1 MTEGNS
7 PGKDCQAAVADGTAG
22 NNCRLA
28 WQHNQTTSIKLYYEN
43 GAPKFRKI
51 FPYLGKDENFSPAKI
66 TSILPDLVATDDE
79 GVVRAHL
86 SQLRNGQAISPTTT
100 PRTDEG

>member
-22 NNCRLA
+22 NNCRLT

-51 FPYLGKDENFSPAKI
+51 FPYLGKRMKFLASRDYKHPSL
-66 TSILPDLVATDDE
+66 TWWQRATRVSCE
-79 GVVRAHL
+79 L
-86 SQLRNGQAISPTTT
+86 I
-100 PRTDEG
+100 